1 MIQQRWPRD
10 GSSSTPR
17 KEPRQSPALPEVDME
32 TAGGGAGTGASSA
45 QRRIQSA
52 RGDWSDGG
60 GGRGPEGVPGQAQL
74 RAERR
79 IQSAGGDWLEWR

>member
-1 MIQQRWPRD
+1 MGAQQPHRD
-10 GSSSTPR
+10 GSAAR
-17 KEPRQSPALPEVDME
+17 ERRGQRVGW
-32 TAGGGAGTGASSA
+32 GGSGMGASSV